1 MTKNFT
7 TLAVF
12 VAAMGILTPAAA
24 LAKTVTGRVTAFTP
38 TSISVVDREIV
49 TVGINKDTVFTKL
62 ITEKPWQADTATT
75 ANAVRVGNLVV
86 VHVPDTNGFVANWVQ
101 VAVDFRV
108 ANNPPVAGVM
118 TPAGYAV
125 EALRHRA
132 EAAAFR
138 AAPNASDAKRPGSPG
153 TAVHCDRI
161 AANLEKA
168 AGFSNASLA
177 ANPGTAAAVLQ
188 ASSGEILT
196 GKEVRDLIAN
206 AKTPAEHRK
215 LARHF
220 AAVAARYEADAAD
233 HVAEAKAYRTAPG
246 ASESKRPGSPDTAAH
261 CDRLADAARNAATA
275 ARELARD
282 HEQMAK

>member
-1 MTKNFT
+1 MTRNFT
-7 TLAVF
+7 RLGVF

-24 LAKTVTGRVTAFTP
+24 FARTITGRVAAFTP
-38 TSISVVDREIV
+38 TSISVLDKEII

-62 ITEKPWQADTATT
+62 ITQKPWQEDTATT
-75 ANAVRVGNLVV
+75 ANAVRVGNFVV
-86 VHVPDTNGFVANWVQ
+86 VHAPDTNGFVANWVQ

-108 ANNPPVAGVM
+108 VNYGPVTGVV
-118 TPAGYAV
+118 TPAGYPI
-125 EALRHRA
+125 EAARHRA

-138 AAPNASDAKRPGSPG
+138 AAPNASESKRPGSPG

-161 AANLEKA
+161 ADRLEKA
-168 AGFSNASLA
+168 AGFGRAPLA
-177 ANPGTAAAVLQ
+177 ANPGTAAPVLQ
-188 ASSGEILT
+188 ASSGDILA

-215 LARHF
+215 LAKHF
-220 AAVAARYEADAAD
+220 AAVAARYDADAAD
-233 HVAEAKAYRTAPG
+233 HVAEAKAYRSAPS